1 MQLDNYRV
9 PQRLKISY
17 NTVHH
22 MWLIGIEEM
31 ETRRSSSRSTGLQ
44 VQKQFHYI
52 LSGSITTISVPGFL
66 QVEEKLK
73 FTA

>member
-1 MQLDNYRV
+1 
-9 PQRLKISY
+9 
-17 NTVHH
+17 